1 MDLPG
6 PTSVVVNEPTDLP
19 GHLAGT
25 KINGSLRRLL
35 PFAICLFLL
44 PLPFVS
50 CGYHVAGNGTA
61 ATIPKNIKTIAIPA
75 FANVTTRYKLTSY
88 LPAAIT
94 RELISRT
101 RYQVVNDPRD
111 ADAILT
117 GAVVRFDS
125 YPLTLDP
132 ATARAST
139 IQTIVTMQ
147 ITLRDRATNAVLFD
161 RPHFEARQVY
171 ELSINSKGYFDE
183 SEVALERL
191 SREVARSVV
200 SAILENF

>member
-6 PTSVVVNEPTDLP
+6 PTSIVVNEPADLP

-35 PFAICLFLL
+35 PFALCLFLL

-50 CGYHVAGNGTA
+50 CGYHVAGNGTS

-88 LPAAIT
+88 LSAAIT
-94 RELISRT
+94 REFISRT

-132 ATARAST
+132 ANARAST
-139 IQTIVTMQ
+139 VQTIVTMQ
-147 ITLRDRATNAVLFD
+147 ITLRDRATNAVLFE
-161 RPHFEARQVY
+161 RLHFESRQSY
-171 ELSINSKGYFDE
+171 EISVDPKVYFDE
-183 SEVALERL
+183 SEVAMDRL
-191 SREVARSVV
+191 SREAARSVV

>member
-1 MDLPG
+1 M
-6 PTSVVVNEPTDLP
+6 
-19 GHLAGT
+19 
-25 KINGSLRRLL
+25 NGLLRRLL
-35 PFAICLFLL
+35 PFARSLFLL

-50 CGYHVAGNGTA
+50 CGYHVAGNSTSD
-61 ATIPKNIKTIAIPA
+61 TIPKNIKTIAIPA
-75 FANVTTRYKLTSY
+75 FSNVTIRYKLTRY

-94 RELISRT
+94 REFISRT
-101 RYQVVNDPRD
+101 RYQVVNDPKD

-139 IQTIVTMQ
+139 VQTIVTMQ
-147 ITLRDRATNAVLFD
+147 IRLRDRATNAVLFE
-161 RPHFEARQVY
+161 RLHFESRQSY
-171 ELSINSKGYFDE
+171 EISVDPKAYFDE
-183 SEVALERL
+183 SEVAMDRL
-191 SREVARSVV
+191 SREAARSVV